1 MMYGSGV
8 VYIHGAAPQMPAPA
22 ANRVAPVQVVH
33 PQVLYSAPLQATM
46 VTVAM
51 APSLTAVSPA
61 GAQPV
66 APQLPQVQAVTA
78 VPVQSHGPPQAV
90 TAVPVQSATR
100 ADSPG
105 TPAAAAVV
113 LANDPPVQSS
123 AKAPKAPAS
132 SAAAQ
137 QQWPSAEEQEASG
150 IYVGVVKKF
159 IVDRPEG
166 IFGFIRCGTTYRKY
180 GCDVFI
186 PPEECR
192 GLVIGDRVK
201 FVVMLSKHGKPQ
213 ARHVALQLPQ

>member
-66 APQLPQVQAVTA
+66 APQLPQV
-78 VPVQSHGPPQAV
+78 QAV